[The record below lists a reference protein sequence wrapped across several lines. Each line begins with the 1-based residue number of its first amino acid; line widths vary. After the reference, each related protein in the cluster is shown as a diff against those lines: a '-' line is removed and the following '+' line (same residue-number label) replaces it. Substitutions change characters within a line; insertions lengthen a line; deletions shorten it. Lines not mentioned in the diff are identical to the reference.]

1 MVIARLTGNS
11 SKAIHQ
17 KDKKMSAFKTLVK
30 TTLTP
35 IALCLTLAL
44 ASTASAQKSHQHHQQ
59 NDGMRQILSELPLT
73 DTQKQ
78 DIKQILKQ
86 NREDKGLFRIDA
98 KSLQTELRS
107 FVQSTEWDPAAVE
120 SAFTQRQA
128 LIQEKALQQA
138 TNKNLVLNVLTDP
151 QQTEFIALLFARKTE
166 FNTRKAGREET
177 STKAKRKGKRKHNM
191 LQRLGLTEE
200 QLAAVQIIKTA
211 AKASGEETQTKL
223 KTYKQA
229 ERALIHSTDFN
240 TEAWQ
245 TLSNEYQSD
254 FLAIEVLKV
263 KTKHDIWNL
272 LTPVQQAEVE
282 EKFKS
287 KKDKHGKKGK
297 KRQQR

>member
-1 MVIARLTGNS
+1 
-11 SKAIHQ
+11 
-17 KDKKMSAFKTLVK
+17 MSAFKTLVK

-35 IALCLTLAL
+35 IALCLTLAI
-44 ASTASAQKSHQHHQQ
+44 ATPAMAQKSHHQQ
-59 NDGMRQILSELPLT
+59 HDGMRQILSELSLT

-107 FVQSTEWDPAAVE
+107 LVQSTEWDPAAVE

-151 QQTEFIALLFARKTE
+151 QQAEFIALLFARKTE

-191 LQRLGLTEE
+191 LKRLGLTEE
-200 QLAAVQIIKTA
+200 QLAAVQMIKTA
-211 AKASGEETQTKL
+211 AKASVEETQAKL

-254 FLAIEVLKV
+254 FLAMAVLKV

-272 LTPVQQAEVE
+272 LTPVQQAEAE

-287 KKDKHGKKGK
+287 KKGKHGKKDKNGKKGKKGK

>member
-1 MVIARLTGNS
+1 
-11 SKAIHQ
+11 
-17 KDKKMSAFKTLVK
+17 MSAFKTLVK

-59 NDGMRQILSELPLT
+59 NDGMRQILSELSLT

-166 FNTRKAGREET
+166 FNTRKAGREKT
-177 STKAKRKGKRKHNM
+177 STKAKRKGKRKPNM
-191 LQRLGLTEE
+191 LKRLGLTEE
-200 QLAAVQIIKTA
+200 QLAAVQMIKTA
-211 AKASGEETQTKL
+211 AKASGEETQAKL

>member
-30 TTLTP
+30 STLTP
-35 IALCLTLAL
+35 IVLCLTLAI
-44 ASTASAQKSHQHHQQ
+44 ASPAMAHKGHHHQQ
-59 NDGMRQILSELPLT
+59 HDGMRQILSELSLT

-107 FVQSTEWDPAAVE
+107 LVQSTEWDPAAVE

-177 STKAKRKGKRKHNM
+177 STKAKRKGKRKPNM
-191 LQRLGLTEE
+191 LKRLGLTEE
-200 QLAAVQIIKTA
+200 QLAAVQMIKTA
-211 AKASGEETQTKL
+211 AKASGEETQAKL

-245 TLSNEYQSD
+245 ALSNEYQSD
-254 FLAIEVLKV
+254 FLAMAVLKL

-272 LTPVQQAEVE
+272 LTPLQQAEAE
-282 EKFKS
+282 EKLKS
-287 KKDKHGKKGK
+287 KKGKHGKKGK

>member
-1 MVIARLTGNS
+1 
-11 SKAIHQ
+11 
-17 KDKKMSAFKTLVK
+17 MSAFKTLVK

-59 NDGMRQILSELPLT
+59 NDGMRQILSELSLT

-166 FNTRKAGREET
+166 FNTRKAGREKT
-177 STKAKRKGKRKHNM
+177 STKAKRKGKRKPNM
-191 LQRLGLTEE
+191 LKRLGLTEE
-200 QLAAVQIIKTA
+200 QLAAVQMIKTA
-211 AKASGEETQTKL
+211 AKASGEETQAKL

-245 TLSNEYQSD
+245 ALSNEYQSD
-254 FLAIEVLKV
+254 FLAMAVLKL

-272 LTPVQQAEVE
+272 LTPLQQAEAE
-282 EKFKS
+282 EKLKS
-287 KKDKHGKKGK
+287 KKGKHGKKGK